1 MIKQLFSFLFQ
12 KVAPGTT
19 TERWLRYCKKNPSAA
34 CCRIYD
40 L

>member
-1 MIKQLFSFLFQ
+1 MIKQILSFLFPVVT
-12 KVAPGTT
+12 KRTT